1 MNKYVRIILFGFL
14 IWLIPF
20 LASFLVF
27 SLRESNRVFFE
38 SFMPVVLTLVIVY
51 FCVMYFKNVKSN
63 FVKESLIVGLIWFCL
78 NIIIDL
84 MLFLPESPMQ
94 MSFIDYMMDIGFV
107 YLMIIIIPVGFGYF
121 LQKTS

>member
-1 MNKYVRIILFGFL
+1 
-14 IWLIPF
+14 LIPF

-27 SLRESNRVFFE
+27 SLRETNRVFFE

>member
-1 MNKYVRIILFGFL
+1 MNKYGRILLFGFL
-14 IWLIPF
+14 VWLIPF
-20 LASFLVF
+20 LASFLVI
-27 SLRESNRVFFE
+27 SLRETNRVFFE

-51 FCVMYFKNVKSN
+51 FCIMYFKNVKSD
-63 FVKESLIVGLIWFCL
+63 FVKESIIVGLIWFCL